1 MRKALA
7 TSLLTS
13 FRIGNS
19 SLLSRCDFRL
29 FAAVCGEIATRLAP
43 RAVMLSQSAQ
53 LESEPFHYHR

>member
-1 MRKALA
+1 LA

-13 FRIGNS
+13 LRIGNS

-43 RAVMLSQSAQ
+43 RAVMSQSAQ
-53 LESEPFHYHR
+53 LESEPFHYYR